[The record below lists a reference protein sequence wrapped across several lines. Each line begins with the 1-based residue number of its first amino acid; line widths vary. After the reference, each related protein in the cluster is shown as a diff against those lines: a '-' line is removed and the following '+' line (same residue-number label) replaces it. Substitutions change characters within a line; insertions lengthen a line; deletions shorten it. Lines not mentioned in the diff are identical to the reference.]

1 MGLFSRCGKKW
12 LLSIV
17 VHDLLTAEAS
27 LVVERSLWDAQPS
40 VVAAHRLSRLCVARR
55 L

>member
-1 MGLFSRCGKKW
+1 MGLFSHCGKKW

-27 LVVERSLWDAQPS
+27 LVVECSLWDAQSS
-40 VVAAHRLSRLCVARR
+40 VGAAHRLSRLCVARR